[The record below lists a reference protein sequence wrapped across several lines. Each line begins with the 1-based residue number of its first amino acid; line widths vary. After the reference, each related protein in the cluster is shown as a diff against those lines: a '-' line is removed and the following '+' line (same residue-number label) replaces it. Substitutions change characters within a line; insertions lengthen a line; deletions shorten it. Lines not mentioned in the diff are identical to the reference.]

1 MTDSRDLSPQEVS
14 LLAWERRNGV
24 THICIQIS
32 SHDVLA
38 LLSCL
43 DVVWLSV
50 RQLDPV
56 VTNVFSDPVDFL
68 VDTVTSL
75 LDDISGA
82 ALLAV
87 RDLAFHNEVV
97 VTCAI
102 DLAPESQTGSATH
115 GGKSLQTLV
124 QTVVLVLAK

>member
-1 MTDSRDLSPQEVS
+1 MS
-14 LLAWERRNGV
+14 LLARERRNGV
-24 THICIQIS
+24 THICVQIPC
-32 SHDVLA
+32 HDVLD
-38 LLSCL
+38 LLSCQ
-43 DVVWLSV
+43 DVVGLGV

-56 VTNVFSDPVDFL
+56 VADVLGDPVHFL
-68 VDTVTSL
+68 VDTITSL
-75 LDDISGA
+75 FDHIGRA

-87 RDLAFHNEVV
+87 RDLAFRNEVV
-97 VTCAI
+97 VTCAV